1 MEDITPFG
9 LLVYPNSVERKRIE
23 PVLRALDWCETIL
36 SCTDWIRV
44 EHQGH
49 CSLQRTINEQRIEL
63 FPLQAAAMDLGYKT
77 RFKKQHLPIHL
88 NEAPVCVRST
98 HNFPRPMHT
107 DMLASLMLLLG
118 HDDFE
123 PEVVP
128 RTLHPILTA
137 DQLAN
142 LPSLPS
148 RRLRYIAGAPSTSG
162 RMFLPEAQV
171 LELLNLHPKGD
182 FRVQFEKRDGTL
194 RNMTA
199 RLAAWERAAT
209 TENAAGEHEANP
221 ARPMNY
227 NPDDYSLTVVLDAD
241 IGHFRL
247 LARDRITEMTIGNQ
261 TYRTESAESS

>member
-1 MEDITPFG
+1 MQEMTPFG
-9 LLVYPNSVERKRIE
+9 QLVYPDSVDRKRIE
-23 PVLRALDWCETIL
+23 PVLRALDWCEAIL
-36 SCTDWIRV
+36 SCTDWTRV
-44 EHQGH
+44 EHQDRI
-49 CSLQRTINEQRIEL
+49 SLQRTINEHLLEL
-63 FPLQAAAMDLGYKT
+63 FPLEAAAMDLGYKT

-123 PEVVP
+123 PEALP

-137 DQLAN
+137 EQLAA
-142 LPSLPS
+142 LPPPPA
-148 RRLRYIAGAPSTSG
+148 RRQRYIAGAPSTSG
-162 RMFLPEAQV
+162 RIFLPEAQV
-171 LELLNLHPKGD
+171 MELLGQHPKGA

-199 RLAAWERAAT
+199 RLAVWERGVRSDNSDREEG
-209 TENAAGEHEANP
+209 ENG

-227 NPDDYSLTVVLDAD
+227 NPDDYSLTVVIDAD
-241 IGHFRL
+241 IGHYRL

-261 TYRTESAESS
+261 TYRTESAE